1 MIDDYAHHPEELSA
15 LIGGARSLFEGYGLM
30 LIFQPHLYSRTKDQA
45 EGFASSLDMA
55 DMSIL
60 LPIYPARELPI
71 AGVSSQIIVDKMR
84 IQNKRL
90 IDKETLIQNIRN
102 LVIENQLISGNN
114 RWVIITAGAGDI
126 DAMIPALKE
135 KILNG

>member
-1 MIDDYAHHPEELSA
+1 
-15 LIGGARSLFEGYGLM
+15 
-30 LIFQPHLYSRTKDQA
+30 
-45 EGFASSLDMA
+45 
-55 DMSIL
+55 
-60 LPIYPARELPI
+60 
-71 AGVSSQIIVDKMR
+71 
-84 IQNKRL
+84 
-90 IDKETLIQNIRN
+90 

>member
-1 MIDDYAHHPEELSA
+1 
-15 LIGGARSLFEGYGLM
+15 
-30 LIFQPHLYSRTKDQA
+30 
-45 EGFASSLDMA
+45 
-55 DMSIL
+55 
-60 LPIYPARELPI
+60 
-71 AGVSSQIIVDKMR
+71 MR

-102 LVIENQLISGNN
+102 LIIENQLISGNN